1 MDAATIAVWIQFA
14 IWTIAAICG
23 LFKLVQQWRKEG
35 PMSLSLKG
43 IYLALLLG
51 FAVSGTSLYFNYRP
65 RIVEKPVERIV
76 EKIVP
81 QECPKAP
88 VCPKASNPQQAS
100 KQPPQIAIPRGSKIE
115 ATTNAPDS
123 AAVGVNTGTVTVNPP
138 VNPYRPVITYE
149 LNGFKRETSP
159 GKTIGDDSA
168 VAEYRQLKDLQD
180 AHDWKALAQMSE
192 QEIEK
197 RPEWLTP
204 YLFAGIAYANL
215 GDKDAAIKKLEYV
228 NDKAAGLKEYGD
240 AGRILQILKPH

>member
-1 MDAATIAVWIQFA
+1 
-14 IWTIAAICG
+14 
-23 LFKLVQQWRKEG
+23 
-35 PMSLSLKG
+35 MSLSLKR
-43 IYLALLLG
+43 IYLALVLG

-65 RIVEKPVERIV
+65 RMVEKPVERIV

-88 VCPKASNPQQAS
+88 VCPKASNPHQAS
-100 KQPPQIAIPRGSKIE
+100 KQPPQISIPPGSTIE

-149 LNGFKRETSP
+149 LNGSRGETSP
-159 GKTIGDDSA
+159 GKIIGDDSA
-168 VAEYRQLKDLQD
+168 VAEYKQLKDLHD
-180 AHDWKALAQMSE
+180 AHDWKGLAQMSE

-204 YLFAGIAYANL
+204 YLFAGIAYASL
-215 GDKDAAIKKLEYV
+215 VTKMQAIEEV
-228 NDKAAGLKEYGD
+228 GIRE
-240 AGRILQILKPH
+240 